1 MQTKNKNIILQ
12 WLVATLLILAIST
25 TIVFASSQTTLD
37 LTPPEI
43 TELLSE
49 ENGTEVILYGRAT
62 DSESNIIAY
71 AFTNSTDEPT
81 TWNTV
86 NSNSIYETY
95 TVTTSGTYYFWVK
108 NESGAI
114 RNKTIIITVP
124 SELPQY
130 TVIYN
135 ANGGSNAP
143 ANQIKIEGETL
154 TLTTATPTRDGH
166 AFLGW
171 AETSGASTVVYQ
183 PGSTYEVDGNAT
195 LYAIWLADEFT
206 ITYNIDGAVNVTS
219 IESQVKTYGEAI
231 TLADEYMI
239 RRRYKVVG
247 WATTKEKAENN
258 EMDYELGDTYTENK
272 NANLYAV
279 WGSRLIPSIANAPV
293 LGNGMEAVYWSDED
307 ATTELTSSTFT
318 SDMYN
323 YTMGNGVKDTKQ
335 AKWANAKTTDDGS
348 YWVWIPRYAYSL
360 IYYEEEERMHET
372 TSKTKYGDIDIL
384 FMYGLSNTHYRDING
399 NPQPLPESY
408 KVHPAFQAMTTEED
422 LTTNPLGKWD
432 TELEGIW
439 VAKYEASREDSTDNG
454 ATWNPTTVNYGGS
467 NNLTTNAGNTSATQI
482 RVVSKPSVTS
492 WRAIEQSNIYV
503 NCENMYPTLNTHEM
517 KNSEWGAV
525 AYLTYSPYG
534 RNGEELEVNECY
546 DFYTGAGPGYGWYEY
561 SETNVTNESGD
572 TTAYAFDETYAWN
585 TTQGKLASTT
595 GNIYGIYDMSG
606 GAYER
611 VASYVNNGHTNLTK
625 YGANMV
631 NSSNIRNKQVYPSTV
646 SDGTYAGEA
655 NYELA
660 ASIYGDAVYET
671 SIVAY
676 GRGWCYDGSYFPDG
690 YSPFF
695 ERGGFCNI
703 APSAGVFCFYNDNGF
718 SYNAYD
724 GFRPVVCVSLATSIH
739 MNMKGF

>member
-1 MQTKNKNIILQ
+1 MAIIMS
-12 WLVATLLILAIST
+12 IT
-25 TIVFASSQTTLD
+25 TVFASSQTDLD
-37 LTPPEI
+37 LTPPEVSTI
-43 TELLSE
+43 LDEIKGSQ
-49 ENGTEVILYGRAT
+49 VILHARAT
-62 DSESNIIAY
+62 DNESKIIGY
-71 AFTNSTDEPT
+71 AFTDTIAEPT

-95 TVTTSGTYYFWVK
+95 TVTTSGMYYFWVK
-108 NESGAI
+108 NEAG
-114 RNKTIIITVP
+114 IIGNRDILVNIV
-124 SELPQY
+124 EKVPQY
-130 TVIYN
+130 TVTYN

-143 ANQIKIEGETL
+143 ANQIKVDGETL
-154 TLTTATPTRDGH
+154 TLTTAIPTRDGH

-183 PGSTYEVDGNAT
+183 PGGTYQVDGNAT

-219 IESQVKTYGEAI
+219 IESQTKTYGEPL

-318 SDMYN
+318 SNMYN
-323 YTMGNGVKDTKQ
+323 YTMGNGVEDTKET
-335 AKWANAKTTDDGS
+335 KWANAKTTDDGS

-360 IYYEEEERMHET
+360 IYYEEEERIHET

-399 NPQPLPESY
+399 NPQPLPEGY

-422 LTTNPLGKWD
+422 KTTNPLGKWD

-439 VAKYEASREDSTDNG
+439 VAKYEASKETLTDGINWVTANVINENDG
-454 ATWNPTTVNYGGS
+454 NI
-467 NNLTTNAGNTSATQI
+467 LTTNAGNTSSTQI
-482 RVVSKPSVTS
+482 RIVSKPSVNS
-492 WRAIEQSNIYV
+492 WRYIYLTNIYT

-534 RNGEELEVNECY
+534 RNGEELAVNQCY
-546 DFYTGAGPGYGWYEY
+546 NFYTGAGPGLGDSTIYNSTYAY
-561 SETNVTNESGD
+561 SVD
-572 TTAYAFDETYAWN
+572 TFSTTYAWN
-585 TTQGKLASTT
+585 TAQGKLASTT

-606 GAYER
+606 GAHEY
-611 VASYVNNGHTNLTK
+611 VASYVDNGNGNLTY

-631 NSSNIRNKQVYPSTV
+631 NLSNIRNKQVYASTV
-646 SDGTYAGEA
+646 NDGSYSQEA
-655 NYELA
+655 DYNLLA
-660 ASIYGDAVYET
+660 PSSNNIYGDAVYET
-671 SIVAY
+671 SISH
-676 GRGWCYDGSYFPDG
+676 GGNGSWCSDSSYFPN
-690 YSPFF
+690 SNNPFF
-695 ERGGFCNI
+695 VRGGYYYSTS
-703 APSAGVFCFYNDNGF
+703 SAGVFCFGYGSGI
-718 SYNAYD
+718 SYYGN
-724 GFRPVVCVSLATSIH
+724 GFRPVVCVSLA
-739 MNMKGF
+739 N